1 MYKIPTVAELRDES
15 IHDNIID
22 KYCEIIGEEIKK
34 LNKTGVRELRFSN
47 EPESIYI
54 NIETNELIVVLS
66 GKKEYANNKLYCKC
80 NYASYVD
87 EVAKR
92 FTEAGYEVKTEVSEN
107 RRYCYS
113 TELRW

>member
-1 MYKIPTVAELRDES
+1 MYKIPTVTELRSES

-34 LNKTGVRELRFSN
+34 LNKIGIRELRFSN
-47 EPESIYI
+47 EPESVYMH
-54 NIETNELIVVLS
+54 IETNELIVVLS

-80 NYASYVD
+80 NYAGCVD

-92 FTEAGYEVKTEVSEN
+92 FTEAGYEVKTKVSEN